1 MKRALVVVLSMLV
14 AAPGV
19 CRGQESGNVAFSAS
33 GAKARAEQS
42 QRSKRAI
49 SKDELPTTGTS
60 MFVEASVLMNV
71 KPDEFVAVFGLMQEG
86 ASVEECVQK
95 MDASVKQFAEKLAAL
110 GITADDLF
118 VDFVAQHKI
127 YGFELMGDVAREKLV
142 GFELKKN
149 VSIRYRDRTLL
160 DKLVS
165 AAAALQIFDLI
176 KVDCLVR
183 DTERVQEQLIEEA
196 ARIIKQKSNR
206 YERLLGIKLQPPAQV
221 FAERTGVYYPGE
233 MYDFYTAAGSEV
245 VDATFS
251 RQRYATQTARKSRTF
266 FLNALDADG
275 FDSVID
281 PGVIEPA
288 VQFTIYLKLK
298 YEVEQIPAK

>member
-14 AAPGV
+14 AGPGV
-19 CRGQESGNVAFSAS
+19 CRGQESGNVAFSAA
-33 GAKARAEQS
+33 GPKARAEQS
-42 QRSKRAI
+42 LRSKRAI
-49 SKDELPTTGTS
+49 SKDELPPSGTS

-233 MYDFYTAAGSEV
+233 MYDFYTAAGLEV

>member
-49 SKDELPTTGTS
+49 SKDELPPTGTS

-127 YGFELMGDVAREKLV
+127 YGFQLMGDVAREKLV